1 MIGIGTIVNT
11 GAVIVGGIIGILF
24 KRALSQRFQNTIM
37 QAIGLAFIFIG
48 IAGGMSKMLS
58 ISDGS
63 LVSGSSMICAVSLAA
78 GAVLGEWINIERR
91 FVKLG
96 DLLRKKTGREKD
108 STFIDGFVM
117 ASLSICIGAMAI
129 IGPIQ
134 DGLAGDPSMLYT
146 KALLDGIV
154 IIFLSAAFGI
164 GAVFSAIPLFLFQF
178 SVTLLAKGIQ
188 GLLTE
193 PIIDSISMI
202 GSMLIFCVGANMIF
216 PVKIKTAN
224 LLPSLIIVIFYTV
237 FLS

>member
-11 GAVIVGGIIGILF
+11 IAVIAGGIVGITF
-24 KRALSQRFQNTIM
+24 KRILSQRFQDTIM
-37 QAIGLAFIFIG
+37 QSIGLAFIFIG

-58 ISDGS
+58 IGEGS
-63 LVSGSSMICAVSLAA
+63 LVSGGSMICAVSLAS
-78 GAVLGEWINIERR
+78 GSLIGEGINIEKR

-96 DLLRKKTGREKD
+96 DLLKRKMGRDKD

-154 IIFLSAAFGI
+154 IIFLSAAFGV
-164 GAVFSAIPLFLFQF
+164 GAVLSAVPLFIFQF
-178 SVTLLAKGIQ
+178 SLTLLARGIA
-188 GLLTE
+188 GFLTT

-216 PVKIKTAN
+216 PVRIKTAN
-224 LLPSLIIVIFYTV
+224 MLPSLLIVILCTIF
-237 FLS
+237 SP